1 MNELLE
7 LPPLGHQTNLQSL
20 AVIAL
25 LQVQGEI
32 MEEEQKK
39 AEREA
44 RRKR

>member
-7 LPPLGHQTNLQSL
+7 LPPIRYQTNLQRL
-20 AVIAL
+20 ATIAL

-39 AEREA
+39 AEDEA
-44 RRKR
+44 RRRR